1 MINGVILKKL
11 RVIPDAR
18 GRLMEILRA
27 DDQIFKKFG
36 QVYMTSVYP
45 GIVKAWH
52 CHRVQTDHLVA
63 VRGMVRLALWDDREG
78 SKTRGD
84 VDEVCIGVH
93 NPTLVVVPPGVWHGF
108 QGVGGE
114 EAIVINVP
122 TETFNYE
129 LPDELRM
136 DPYEN
141 DIPFDWRRRDR

>member
-1 MINGVILKKL
+1 VINGVILKKL

-93 NPTLVVVPPGVWHGF
+93 NPTLGVVPPGVGHGF
-108 QGVGGE
+108 EGVGGE
-114 EAIVINVP
+114 EAIGITVP
-122 TETFNYE
+122 TETYNYE